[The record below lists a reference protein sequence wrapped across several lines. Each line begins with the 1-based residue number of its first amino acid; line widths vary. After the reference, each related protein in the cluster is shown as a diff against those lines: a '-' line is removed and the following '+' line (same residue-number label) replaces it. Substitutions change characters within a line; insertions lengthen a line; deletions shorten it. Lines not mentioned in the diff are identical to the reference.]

1 MASQKLK
8 YSDIAEIG
16 LFDPLIKEVRQVNEL
31 LKVTADELKEV
42 ARVQGQIAKQTPFD
56 NYENIQRKTKA
67 IQDTLKA
74 TQDLDK
80 LEKERVRLEA
90 KLAGL
95 EEDRAKANAELKV
108 EIAERNRQL
117 REEAKLSSESFTQYQ
132 KLSIRLGQLRNQYKE
147 VAIQEGRNSKSAK
160 DLRKEIGELS
170 DTLEELDRDVKQ
182 QFREIGRYENAL
194 KKLNSTA
201 GKLGALALLFKGL
214 EALKDAFTANQAGA
228 DILAKALGRI
238 TITARV
244 FIGRVI
250 GAFGDLR
257 DAGRKLQLDFREIG
271 LNIQLFFAQLPSA
284 LGGSVQRTQELQQKV
299 ADLRAEYAS
308 LSGGTLQSVAKN
320 FQGIGAEI
328 QQGIKDLD
336 KLIDKTTQY
345 RKINIVLQQ
354 DLANLSAK
362 QEKLRQV
369 SEDNTISLEDQAEAT
384 EKLLAINTEIS
395 EKNIQIASQEV
406 RLAKLRA
413 DTNLDNLEAQ
423 EAYSEALIALIEAQ
437 AQAEV
442 QQAENAQR
450 LREIERDNIELDL
463 DQLIDLADRRKT
475 VNETIAADER
485 LSFQTRRQALEKA
498 LSDVEGSF
506 RAQAEKIQEGIDAAF
521 NIDDLVGEED
531 TVKLNERI
539 KALGLDEIR
548 QNRLREILQERI
560 QATEDLRTAQDDL
573 NESESEGKSI
583 QGDILLQEQ
592 VLADLQSG
600 SLDAQKVLNRL
611 EKERI
616 ELQKENLALQIAQLE
631 EGSIER
637 IRLEQELNNLLID
650 QSRKRA
656 EEEAK
661 IEQDKIDQSRKRAE
675 EEAKIEQDKYKK
687 IGESAREGFQL
698 IRDLSESFF
707 DQRIEDIDEEL
718 NAAEKRENELRQLA
732 ISGNQTAEESLA
744 AEQKRRAELEQQ
756 RAEQIKRQKLAELGL
771 SAIETYGA
779 NVAAGKP
786 NPLAATI
793 ADISLLQA
801 FIESLPGFYEGAEM
815 VGDALTPVLPGRDG
829 HIIRVDGGERILT
842 SSQNAM
848 VPRDMSNMEL
858 AQMASRPIGT
868 QDFHIASLGTK
879 LDQVVRAIEGQE
891 TYKGMD
897 FDNQR
902 EAVVFQIET
911 RNKLIKKHKRIKS
924 VFG

>member
-16 LFDPLIKEVRQVNEL
+16 LFDPLIKEVREVNEL
-31 LKVTADELKEV
+31 LKVTTDELKEV
-42 ARVQGQIAKQTPFD
+42 AKVQGQIAKQTPFD

-132 KLSIRLGQLRNQYKE
+132 KLSIRLGQLRKQYKE
-147 VAIQEGRNSKSAK
+147 VALQEGRNSKSAK

-201 GKLGALALLFKGL
+201 GKLGALGLLFKGL

-336 KLIDKTTQY
+336 ELIDRTTQY
-345 RKINIVLQQ
+345 RKVNIALQQ
-354 DLANLSAK
+354 DLANLSAE

-413 DTNLDNLEAQ
+413 DTNRGNLEAQ
-423 EAYSEALIALIEAQ
+423 EAYSEALIALIDAQ

-485 LSFQTRRQALEKA
+485 LSFETRRQALEKA

-506 RAQAEKIQEGIDAAF
+506 RAQAEKIQEGIDTAF
-521 NIDDLVGEED
+521 NIDDLVNEED

-573 NESESEGKSI
+573 NESESEARAI

-592 VLADLQSG
+592 VLADLQGG

-611 EKERI
+611 EEERI

-637 IRLEQELNNLLID
+637 LRLEQELNNLLID

-661 IEQDKIDQSRKRAE
+661 IEK
-675 EEAKIEQDKYKK
+675 DKYKK

-698 IRDLSESFF
+698 IGDLSESFF

-718 NAAEKRENELRQLA
+718 SAAEKREDELRQLA
-732 ISGNQTAEESLA
+732 IAGNQTAEESLA

-815 VGDALTPVLPGRDG
+815 VGDTLTPVLPGRDG
-829 HIIRVDGGERILT
+829 HIIRVDGGERIL
-842 SSQNAM
+842 SPSQNAM
-848 VPRDMSNMEL
+848 IPHNMSNMEL

-868 QDFHIASLGTK
+868 QDFHIASLGAK

-911 RNKLIKKHKRIKS
+911 KNKLMRKHKRIKS

>member
-661 IEQDKIDQSRKRAE
+661 IEQDK
-675 EEAKIEQDKYKK
+675 YKK

>member
-132 KLSIRLGQLRNQYKE
+132 KLSIRLGQLRKQYKE

-395 EKNIQIASQEV
+395 EKNIQIASQDV

-413 DTNLDNLEAQ
+413 DTNRGNLEAQ
-423 EAYSEALIALIEAQ
+423 EAYSQALIALIDAQ

-450 LREIERDNIELDL
+450 LREIERDNVELDL

-573 NESESEGKSI
+573 NESESEARAI

-661 IEQDKIDQSRKRAE
+661 IEQDK
-675 EEAKIEQDKYKK
+675 YKK

-698 IRDLSESFF
+698 IGDLSESFF

-744 AEQKRRAELEQQ
+744 AEQKRRAELEHQ
-756 RAEQIKRQKLAELGL
+756 RAELIKRQKLAELGL

-842 SSQNAM
+842 SSQNAII
-848 VPRDMSNMEL
+848 PRDMSNMEL

-911 RNKLIKKHKRIKS
+911 RNKLIRKHKRIKS

>member
-1 MASQKLK
+1 M
-8 YSDIAEIG
+8 
-16 LFDPLIKEVRQVNEL
+16 
-31 LKVTADELKEV
+31 
-42 ARVQGQIAKQTPFD
+42 
-56 NYENIQRKTKA
+56 
-67 IQDTLKA
+67 
-74 TQDLDK
+74 
-80 LEKERVRLEA
+80 
-90 KLAGL
+90 
-95 EEDRAKANAELKV
+95 
-108 EIAERNRQL
+108 
-117 REEAKLSSESFTQYQ
+117 
-132 KLSIRLGQLRNQYKE
+132 
-147 VAIQEGRNSKSAK
+147 
-160 DLRKEIGELS
+160 
-170 DTLEELDRDVKQ
+170 
-182 QFREIGRYENAL
+182 
-194 KKLNSTA
+194 
-201 GKLGALALLFKGL
+201 
-214 EALKDAFTANQAGA
+214 
-228 DILAKALGRI
+228 
-238 TITARV
+238 
-244 FIGRVI
+244 
-250 GAFGDLR
+250 
-257 DAGRKLQLDFREIG
+257 
-271 LNIQLFFAQLPSA
+271 
-284 LGGSVQRTQELQQKV
+284 
-299 ADLRAEYAS
+299 
-308 LSGGTLQSVAKN
+308 SGGTLQSVAKN

-395 EKNIQIASQEV
+395 EKNIQIASQDV

-413 DTNLDNLEAQ
+413 DTNRGNLEAQ
-423 EAYSEALIALIEAQ
+423 EAYSQALIALIDAQ

-450 LREIERDNIELDL
+450 LREIERDNVELDL

-573 NESESEGKSI
+573 NESESEARAI

-661 IEQDKIDQSRKRAE
+661 IEQDK
-675 EEAKIEQDKYKK
+675 YKK
-687 IGESAREGFQL
+687 IGESPREGFQL

-842 SSQNAM
+842 SSQNAII
-848 VPRDMSNMEL
+848 PRDMSNMEL

-911 RNKLIKKHKRIKS
+911 RNKLIRKHKRIKS

>member
-132 KLSIRLGQLRNQYKE
+132 KLSIRLGQLRKQYKE

-257 DAGRKLQLDFREIG
+257 DAGQKLQLDFREIG

-395 EKNIQIASQEV
+395 EKNIQIASQDV

-413 DTNLDNLEAQ
+413 DTNRGNLEAQ
-423 EAYSEALIALIEAQ
+423 EAYSEALIALIDAQ

-450 LREIERDNIELDL
+450 LREIERDNVELDL

-573 NESESEGKSI
+573 NESESEARAI

-637 IRLEQELNNLLID
+637 LRLEQELNNLL
-650 QSRKRA
+650 
-656 EEEAK
+656 
-661 IEQDKIDQSRKRAE
+661 IDQSRKRAE

-698 IRDLSESFF
+698 IGDLSESFF

-842 SSQNAM
+842 SSQNAII
-848 VPRDMSNMEL
+848 PRDMSNMEL

-911 RNKLIKKHKRIKS
+911 RNKLIRKHKRIKS

>member
-132 KLSIRLGQLRNQYKE
+132 KLSIRLGQLRKQYKE

-395 EKNIQIASQEV
+395 EKNIQIASQDV

-413 DTNLDNLEAQ
+413 DTNRGNLEAQ
-423 EAYSEALIALIEAQ
+423 EAYSQALIALIDAQ

-450 LREIERDNIELDL
+450 LREIERDNVELDL

-573 NESESEGKSI
+573 NESESEARAI

-637 IRLEQELNNLLID
+637 IRLEQELNNLL
-650 QSRKRA
+650 
-656 EEEAK
+656 
-661 IEQDKIDQSRKRAE
+661 IDQSRKRAE

-842 SSQNAM
+842 SSQNAII
-848 VPRDMSNMEL
+848 PRDMSNMEL

-911 RNKLIKKHKRIKS
+911 RNKLIRKHKRIKS